1 MAQKLMQEQLIREV
15 GLKLESSPA
24 SKDALIKLLKQA
36 ENYLSE
42 LEQSPP
48 PSMLDA
54 MKPCLDAISKEDIL
68 SHQDR
73 DVRVLVAACICEIT
87 RITAPEAPYSDD
99 VLREIFDLI
108 VSTFSGLKDTNTP
121 SFKRTVI
128 IMETLARYR
137 SCVVMLDLECY
148 DLINDMFQIFFN
160 VISDEHPNNVHISMQ
175 TIMILILNESEDIQE
190 NLLVTL
196 LSPLGRK
203 PNEFTMAARRLA
215 MNVIEHCAG
224 KLEPSIQHFLVSSLS
239 GDSNYLNSS
248 IDYHEVIYDLYQCV
262 PQILSGIIPFISGEL
277 LADKLEIRLKAVQLL
292 GDLFALSGIPVS
304 ESFQPL
310 FKEFVKRLT
319 DRAVDVRVSVIGHL
333 KNCLILS
340 TARPEASLII
350 KALSDRLLDYDENVR
365 KQVVTAICDL
375 ACHSVKVIPVD
386 TIKIVAERLRDK
398 SLSVKRYTL
407 ERLADVYKSYCL
419 KPNDMLNDEDVE
431 WIPGKILRCLY
442 DKDFRSESIELIL
455 CGSLFPRNMTITER
469 VKSCVK
475 FFSTFDKVEVKALQ
489 QILLQKQRLQ
499 QELQKYLTLR
509 QTSRDNVPEIQ
520 KKFSGFFRTMS
531 RMFHEPA
538 KAEEAFQMLNQ
549 LKDMNIWK
557 LMIILLDPNT
567 PVCQA
572 WSYRDELLKILGE
585 RHSLHEFMD
594 LLSIKCSHLLFNKE
608 HVKEMIVQASEQ
620 KSSSDG
626 KFILSCMELLAVIA
640 SFSPQLF
647 IGCEDDLMQLLKE
660 DNDIIKEGITR
671 VLAKAGG
678 TIREQLTMTLS
689 SIDLVL
695 ERLCLEGTRKQA
707 KYSVHA
713 IAAITKDDGLKSLSV
728 LYKRLVDMLE
738 EKRHLP
744 SILQSLGC
752 IAQITM
758 PVFETR
764 EDEIVE
770 FIVKK
775 VLKRSNGILATSEN
789 IDWNERTEF
798 CSLKMLG
805 IKTLVKSYLSVK
817 DTPLRT
823 GIDKLIGIL
832 RNVLI
837 YGDIS
842 EDVVSST
849 VDKVHMRLTAAKS
862 LLRLSRQWDHAIPLN
877 VFYVTLRISEDVY
890 PQFRTLFI
898 NKVHQYIKD
907 RLLDPKYAC
916 AFLLNIN
923 QYQSPEYKE
932 AKHNLLEVVQICQQ
946 LKLRQISMQNDV
958 SFSVMH
964 PESILVYLVHALA
977 HHPSFPNIDEC
988 KDLSAFEPIYWR
1000 LHLFLSVLLLGDE
1013 GWQSGACSGRKNDSF
1028 TSVVS
1033 IFCSIK
1039 RSEDAADCSRS
1050 RMSHAIADLGLSIT
1064 KKLVPDQAVDSEMA
1078 TAVLLPNI
1086 LYKASEK
1093 DEKSSII
1100 NGEQSWLSGESALA
1114 HFEALMFEDKEQILT
1129 PDVNKDTVLLEVKDK
1144 DDTEVPL
1151 GKMMK
1156 FLKSHGTRKKKV
1168 KAQIPKFELRNVD
1181 EDVDVLG
1188 MVREINLDTIEAS
1201 RSVENSS
1208 QKRTRDQNS
1217 MVVLTTRCKRE
1228 STIHSPSSKID
1239 KKHHVSFME
1248 SNLFLS
1254 SSPKIHTISSKDGK
1268 KRRNSTDIGKVTKND
1283 TKKLS
1288 VTAGSYNK
1296 GNGSGCSGGSSKKR
1310 KVRSI
1315 SGLSKCSSHKP
1326 QLNGELVGSRIKVW
1340 WPLDKTFYKGVVHS
1354 YHVRNRKHSILY
1366 DDGEVEVLLLGREK
1380 WELIPNDYS
1389 PKKKSKSQHISLH
1402 EQLSLDIN
1410 AQVTDNDSPQNN
1422 KTMKRPALSIN
1433 RGRSI
1438 SGKRSQSHVRT
1449 VSKCDINSKKIDVNI
1464 IDASAVS
1471 DAHSH
1476 SGSEVDDVHSEDEL
1490 SSPVEMDEEN
1500 EASDPEAAEEL
1511 IKDNEKAS
1519 STNAIEDS
1527 DDEPLKL
1534 WRQRASKSV

>member
-1 MAQKLMQEQLIREV
+1 M
-15 GLKLESSPA
+15 
-24 SKDALIKLLKQA
+24 
-36 ENYLSE
+36 
-42 LEQSPP
+42 
-48 PSMLDA
+48 
-54 MKPCLDAISKEDIL
+54 
-68 SHQDR
+68 
-73 DVRVLVAACICEIT
+73 T
-87 RITAPEAPYSDD
+87 
-99 VLREIFDLI
+99 
-108 VSTFSGLKDTNTP
+108 
-121 SFKRTVI
+121 
-128 IMETLARYR
+128 
-137 SCVVMLDLECY
+137 
-148 DLINDMFQIFFN
+148 
-160 VISDEHPNNVHISMQ
+160 
-175 TIMILILNESEDIQE
+175 
-190 NLLVTL
+190 
-196 LSPLGRK
+196 
-203 PNEFTMAARRLA
+203 
-215 MNVIEHCAG
+215 VIEHCAG

-239 GDSNYLNSS
+239 GDSNYLNNSL
-248 IDYHEVIYDLYQCV
+248 DYHEVIYDLYQCV
-262 PQILSGIIPFISGEL
+262 PRILSGIIPFISGEL

-340 TARPEASLII
+340 TSRPEASLII

-365 KQVVTAICDL
+365 KQVVAAICDL
-375 ACHSVKVIPVD
+375 ACHSVKVIPVG
-386 TIKIVAERLRDK
+386 TTKIVAERLRDK
-398 SLSVKRYTL
+398 SLSVKWYTL
-407 ERLADVYKSYCL
+407 ERLADVYRSHCL
-419 KPNDMLNDEDVE
+419 KPNDMINDEDVE

-442 DKDFRSESIELIL
+442 DKDFRSETIEFIL
-455 CGSLFPRNMTITER
+455 CGSLFPRDSTITER
-469 VKSCVK
+469 VKSCVM

-509 QTSRDNVPEIQ
+509 QTSQDNDPEIQ

-531 RMFHEPA
+531 RMFHEAA
-538 KAEEAFQMLNQ
+538 KAEEAFQRLNQ

-557 LMIILLDPNT
+557 LMMILLDPST

-585 RHSLHEFMD
+585 KHSLHEFMD

-620 KSSSDG
+620 KFSVDG
-626 KFILSCMELLAVIA
+626 KFILACMELLAVIA

-671 VLAKAGG
+671 VLAKAGR
-678 TIREQLTMTLS
+678 TIREQLTMTS
-689 SIDLVL
+689 SSVDLQL
-695 ERLCLEGTRKQA
+695 QRLCLEGTRKQA

-775 VLKRSNGILATSEN
+775 ILKRSNGILSTLEN
-789 IDWNERTEF
+789 FDWNERTEF
-798 CSLKMLG
+798 CSLKMLA
-805 IKTLVKSYLSVK
+805 IKTLVKSYLPVK
-817 DTPLRT
+817 DTPLHT

-877 VFYVTLRISEDVY
+877 VFYITLRISEDVY
-890 PQFRTLFI
+890 PQFRTLFL
-898 NKVHQYIKD
+898 NKVHQYLKD

-1013 GWQSGACSGRKNDSF
+1013 SWQGTCSGRKNDSF

-1064 KKLVPDQAVDSEMA
+1064 KKLVPDQAVDSEIT

-1086 LYKASEK
+1086 LYKASEKDEK

-1114 HFEALMFEDKEQILT
+1114 HFEALMFEDKEQILA
-1129 PDVNKDTVLLEVKDK
+1129 PDINKDTILLEVNEK

-1156 FLKSHGTRKKKV
+1156 FLKSHGTRKKKA
-1168 KAQIPKFELRNVD
+1168 KAQISKFELRNVD

-1188 MVREINLDTIEAS
+1188 VVREINLDTIEAS
-1201 RSVENSS
+1201 WSVENSS
-1208 QKRTRDQNS
+1208 QKRTRDQDIDS
-1217 MVVLTTRCKRE
+1217 MVVPTTRRKRE
-1228 STIHSPSSKID
+1228 SANESPSSSMD
-1239 KKHHVSFME
+1239 KKHQVSFMK
-1248 SNLFLS
+1248 SDLLLS
-1254 SSPKIHTISSKDGK
+1254 SSPKLYAITSKDGK
-1268 KRRNSTDIGKVTKND
+1268 KRRNSTDNGKVVKND
-1283 TKKLS
+1283 TKKVS
-1288 VTAGSYNK
+1288 VIAGSYNN
-1296 GNGSGCSGGSSKKR
+1296 GNGSRCSVSSSKIH

-1315 SGLSKCSSHKP
+1315 SGLSKCSSHRP

-1340 WPLDKTFYKGVVHS
+1340 WPLDKKFYKGVVHS
-1354 YHVRNRKHSILY
+1354 YHLRNKKHSILY
-1366 DDGEVEVLLLGREK
+1366 DDGEVEVLRLEREK

-1389 PKKKSKSQHISLH
+1389 PKKRLKSQHISLH

-1410 AQVTDNDSPQNN
+1410 AGVTDNDSPQNN
-1422 KTMKRPALSIN
+1422 ITMKRPAVSN
-1433 RGRSI
+1433 NGGRSLF
-1438 SGKRSQSHVRT
+1438 GKSSQSHVRK
-1449 VSKCDINSKKIDVNI
+1449 VSRCDINANKINVNVTSV
-1464 IDASAVS
+1464 SAVS
-1471 DAHSH
+1471 DVHHH
-1476 SGSEVDDVHSEDEL
+1476 SGSEVDDVNSEEL
-1490 SSPVEMDEEN
+1490 SSPLEMDEESKVN
-1500 EASDPEAAEEL
+1500 NLETADDL
-1511 IKDNEKAS
+1511 IKTDNENVS
-1519 STNAIEDS
+1519 SMNAIEDS

-1534 WRQRASKSV
+1534 WRQRAAKSV